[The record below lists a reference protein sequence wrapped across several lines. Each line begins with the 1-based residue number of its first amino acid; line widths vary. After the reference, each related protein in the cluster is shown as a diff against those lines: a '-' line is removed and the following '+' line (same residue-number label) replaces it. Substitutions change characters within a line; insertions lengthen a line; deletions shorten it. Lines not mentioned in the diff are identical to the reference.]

1 MQNLKWAHLPSGAC
15 FTRMLLAPHQF
26 VQGSGD
32 DLRNFYYNL
41 RLPENWVRFNSF
53 GKRVPREI
61 LLEHGLD
68 PQVHHRLAFQALGTG
83 DTNACCIAQSVHE
96 HILQQGELL
105 KSKRKLQYGRAVP
118 QTSMWQGIC
127 LDDLLITKICDHDRE
142 VKPGFIPPDDGVA
155 QKKAHDVY
163 EKVGLKRAEHK
174 SFAACTEFR
183 ASGAHVDGIVGTAGA
198 PANCRQDL
206 WRLIQ
211 KVLDISCITKRVF
224 QRLLAYISFCFQY
237 SGNFI
242 ACCIKVSAMST
253 RCPTRVGSG
262 YLPKLVMNLELLLCT
277 FRCVSGT

>member
-1 MQNLKWAHLPSGAC
+1 MIFGISI
-15 FTRMLLAPHQF
+15 TTY
-26 VQGSGD
+26 D
-32 DLRNFYYNL
+32 NL

-68 PQVHHRLAFQALGTG
+68 PQVHHRLAFQALGMG

-163 EKVGLKRAEHK
+163 EKVGLTRAEHK

-211 KVLDISCITKRVF
+211 KVLNISCITKRVF
-224 QRLLAYISFCFQY
+224 QRLFVEATCGYVAPPAEPSVARKPGSKCMFRGYGCIRKV
-237 SGNFI
+237 FI
-242 ACCIKVSAMST
+242 LE
-253 RCPTRVGSG
+253 G
-262 YLPKLVMNLELLLCT
+262 YLKLGSSQP
-277 FRCVSGT
+277 R